1 LARRLVPFSAGR
13 SKDTMTGANVN
24 LEQYAALLFTVLFA
38 SWALFILYVRA
49 LKQWL
54 LKVRNPA
61 VSAAPRAAFSQLHYR
76 IIAIGGI
83 GGELFALRFIGNYM
97 HALKPAFQLLFPN
110 SDFEVFQPSMLTTSA
125 AAATEIIDRVIDDP
139 RPLIL
144 FGHSKGGLDIL
155 ELMTSHPAIIGRIH
169 LSILAN
175 TPLQG
180 SWVADLLTR
189 NLSRA
194 FGLRWRALEC
204 LNTRSRRSFW
214 KNKWSEIPDWHRRLI
229 TKRLLIIATEEFHS
243 RKCAWP
249 IVFSHL
255 LMRKLGI
262 RNDGLV
268 GFESQNLPQLAE
280 FKNTTTCHLF
290 HHHGYLTCGATL
302 SNISALERCETLRT
316 VLETHKSLTSWNT
329 SSRLNENGY
338 GVNSVSRLRSRRYRH
353 LEVIK

>member
-1 LARRLVPFSAGR
+1 MARRLVPFSAGR

-24 LEQYAALLFTVLFA
+24 LEQYAALLFTVLFT

-61 VSAAPRAAFSQLHYR
+61 VTAAPRAAFSQLHYR

-144 FGHSKGGLDIL
+144 IGHSKGGLDIL

-329 SSRLNENGY
+329 SSRLNENGC
-338 GVNSVSRLRSRRYRH
+338 GANSVSRLRSRRYRH

>member
-1 LARRLVPFSAGR
+1 
-13 SKDTMTGANVN
+13 MTGANVN
-24 LEQYAALLFTVLFA
+24 LEQYAALLFTVLLA
-38 SWALFILYVRA
+38 SWVLFILYVRA

-54 LKVRNPA
+54 VKVRNPA
-61 VSAAPRAAFSQLHYR
+61 VTGAPRAPFSQLNYR

-83 GGELFALRFIGNYM
+83 GGEVLALRFVGNYM
-97 HALKPAFQLLFPN
+97 HALKPAFRQLFPH
-110 SDFEVFQPSMLTTSA
+110 SEFEVYQPTLLTTSED
-125 AAATEIIDRVIDDP
+125 AATEIVARVIDDP

-144 FGHSKGGLDIL
+144 IGHSKGGLDIL

-169 LSILAN
+169 LAILAN
-175 TPLQG
+175 TPLGG

-189 NLSRA
+189 HFIRTL
-194 FGLRWRALEC
+194 GLRWRALEC

-214 KNKWSEIPDWHRRLI
+214 KNKWSEIPAWHRRLI

-249 IVFSHL
+249 IVLSHL

-268 GFESQNLPQLAE
+268 GFDSQNLPQLDE

-316 VLETHKSLTSWNT
+316 VLETHKSLTGWNT
-329 SSRLNENGY
+329 SSRLIETGQ
-338 GVNSVSRLRSRRYRH
+338 GTNSVSRLRSRRYGH